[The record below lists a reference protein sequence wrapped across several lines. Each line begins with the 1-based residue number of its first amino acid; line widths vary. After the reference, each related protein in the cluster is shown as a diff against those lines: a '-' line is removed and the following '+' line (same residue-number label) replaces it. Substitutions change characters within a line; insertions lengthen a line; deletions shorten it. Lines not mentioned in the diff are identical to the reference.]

1 MKKIV
6 SIFLCALM
14 ILSVA
19 SVGAFAGPIVYAD
32 GVNNSKIACVDFL
45 DFSKENN
52 DWWAEQKEDGT
63 WSTKDVSM
71 SPTDDNFKVCGAYI
85 PTNMKNLITYL
96 NGKVA
101 WNLTDNGEVLNIK
114 STSTSK
120 VPGVPFCL
128 DDGGFDITANPEV
141 KGGMEYCKIRIR
153 NYSSAD
159 QLSFGFTST
168 ALGGGGRRFVTK
180 TISHL
185 DIDPVSTEWKTYTFS
200 MSEINSKTNYGGVLD
215 VNKETGVAYAC
226 WGGKIQDII
235 FYPFGYNI
243 DDGTGAYEG
252 AEMDV
257 DYIVFGTKDYV
268 DNYKSEL
275 EKKEEKVSKIEITK
289 PADKTSY
296 YVGETLDRTGLEIK
310 ATFNDGTTEILD
322 SYNVVYNFNEEAAES
337 VVTIKYGSASTTYKV
352 KVTGIK
358 DIAIETP
365 PKTTT
370 YDMVTI
376 KSGSFAPEGLTIKVN
391 YNDGTSAVKELGSF
405 KLEYDALKPG
415 KGNVITINFY
425 GAKTSFTANVI
436 NVTSIEVEKLD
447 KTYRYGGELADDD
460 LRITCIYSDG
470 SKKSLADAK
479 INATI
484 DKTYDFTKSGE
495 VEVTVKISN
504 TTYEIDCTA
513 TTTANVEAPTSLAV
527 DTKLAKLSYNVDDK
541 FSTEGLLVSYV
552 YGDGST
558 VTLKAEDYDVK
569 YDFSEPGDQKV
580 TVTDKHANL
589 SANFTATVEGSTKQT
604 TPRQTTTTSGKTSG
618 GCKSAIGAGAAL
630 AIVSIIGAGVV
641 LGKKKEN

>member
-63 WSTKDVSM
+63 WSPKELFM
-71 SPTDDNFKVCGAYI
+71 SPTDDDFNVCGAYI
-85 PTNMKNLITYL
+85 PTDMKNLITYL
-96 NGKVA
+96 KNKVA
-101 WNLTDNGEVLNIK
+101 WSLTDNGEVLHLK
-114 STSTSK
+114 TTSTASN
-120 VPGVPFCL
+120 PGIPFCV
-128 DDGGFDITANPEV
+128 DDAGSAINLNSEV
-141 KGGMEYCKIRIR
+141 KGGTEYVKIRIR
-153 NYSSAD
+153 NYSTAD
-159 QLSFGFTST
+159 QLSFGYTCT
-168 ALGGGGRRFVTK
+168 AWGGGGRRFMEK
-180 TISHL
+180 TIASI
-185 DIDPVSTEWKTYTFS
+185 DIEPVSTEWKTYIFS
-200 MSEINSKTNYGGVLD
+200 YPEANAATNYNDLCKDSKTGAISPQYGGKL
-215 VNKETGVAYAC
+215 
-226 WGGKIQDII
+226 QDLIL
-235 FYPFGYNI
+235 FPFGYNVK
-243 DDGTGAYEG
+243 DGTGAYEG

-257 DYIVFGTKDYV
+257 DYIVIGTKDYV
-268 DNYKSEL
+268 ENYKSEL

-310 ATFNDGTTEILD
+310 ATFNDGTTEILE

-391 YNDGTSAVKELGSF
+391 YNDGTSVVKELGSF

-415 KGNVITINFY
+415 EGNVITINFY

-447 KTYRYGGELADDD
+447 KTYRYGGEIADDD

-580 TVTDKHANL
+580 TVTDKYANL

>member
-63 WSTKDVSM
+63 WSPKELFM
-71 SPTDDNFKVCGAYI
+71 SPTDDDFNVCGAYI
-85 PTNMKNLITYL
+85 PTDMKNLMTYL
-96 NGKVA
+96 KNKVA
-101 WNLTDNGEVLNIK
+101 WSLTDNGEVLHLK
-114 STSTSK
+114 TTSTASN
-120 VPGVPFCL
+120 PGIPFCV
-128 DDGGFDITANPEV
+128 DDAGSAINLNSEV
-141 KGGMEYCKIRIR
+141 KGGTEYVKIRIR
-153 NYSSAD
+153 NYSTAD
-159 QLSFGFTST
+159 QLSFGYTCT
-168 ALGGGGRRFVTK
+168 AWGGGGRRFMEK
-180 TISHL
+180 TIASI
-185 DIDPVSTEWKTYTFS
+185 DIEPVSTEWKTYIFS
-200 MSEINSKTNYGGVLD
+200 YPEANAATNYNDLCKDSKTGAISPQYGGKL
-215 VNKETGVAYAC
+215 
-226 WGGKIQDII
+226 QDLIL
-235 FYPFGYNI
+235 FPFGYNVK
-243 DDGTGAYEG
+243 DGTGAYEG

-257 DYIVFGTKDYV
+257 DYIVIGTKEYV
-268 DNYKSEL
+268 ENYKSEL

-310 ATFNDGTTEILD
+310 ATFNDGTTEILE

-358 DIAIETP
+358 DIVIETP

-391 YNDGTSAVKELGSF
+391 YNDGTSVVKELGSF

-415 KGNVITINFY
+415 EGNVITINFY

-447 KTYRYGGELADDD
+447 KTYRYGGEIADDD

-604 TPRQTTTTSGKTSG
+604 TPRPTTSGKTSG

>member
-63 WSTKDVSM
+63 WSPKELFM
-71 SPTDDNFKVCGAYI
+71 SPTDDDFNVCGAYI
-85 PTNMKNLITYL
+85 PTDMKNLMTYL
-96 NGKVA
+96 KNKVA
-101 WNLTDNGEVLNIK
+101 WSLTDNGEVLHLK
-114 STSTSK
+114 TTSTASN
-120 VPGVPFCL
+120 PGIPFCV
-128 DDGGFDITANPEV
+128 DDAGSAINLNSEV
-141 KGGMEYCKIRIR
+141 KGGTEYVKIRIR
-153 NYSSAD
+153 NYSTAD
-159 QLSFGFTST
+159 QLSFGYTCT
-168 ALGGGGRRFVTK
+168 AWGGGGRRFMEK
-180 TISHL
+180 TIASI
-185 DIDPVSTEWKTYTFS
+185 DIEPVSTEWKTYIFS
-200 MSEINSKTNYGGVLD
+200 YPEANAATNYNDLCKDSKTGAISPQYGGKL
-215 VNKETGVAYAC
+215 
-226 WGGKIQDII
+226 QDLIL
-235 FYPFGYNI
+235 FPFGYNVK
-243 DDGTGAYEG
+243 DGTGAYEG

-257 DYIVFGTKDYV
+257 DYIVIGTKEYV
-268 DNYKSEL
+268 ENYKSEL
-275 EKKEEKVSKIEITK
+275 EKKEEKVSKVEITK

-310 ATFNDGTTEILD
+310 ATFNDGTTEILE

-391 YNDGTSAVKELGSF
+391 YNDGTSVVKELGSF

-415 KGNVITINFY
+415 EGNVITINFY

-447 KTYRYGGELADDD
+447 KAYRYGGEIADDD

>member
-63 WSTKDVSM
+63 WSPKELFM
-71 SPTDDNFKVCGAYI
+71 SPTDDDFNVCGAYI
-85 PTNMKNLITYL
+85 PTDMKNLMTYL
-96 NGKVA
+96 KNKVA
-101 WNLTDNGEVLNIK
+101 WSLTDNGEVLHLK
-114 STSTSK
+114 TTSTASN
-120 VPGVPFCL
+120 PGIPFCV
-128 DDGGFDITANPEV
+128 DDAGSAITLNSEV
-141 KGGMEYCKIRIR
+141 KGGTEYVKIRIR
-153 NYSSAD
+153 NYSTAD
-159 QLSFGFTST
+159 QLSFGYTCT
-168 ALGGGGRRFVTK
+168 AWGGGGRRFMEK
-180 TISHL
+180 TIASI
-185 DIDPVSTEWKTYTFS
+185 DIEPVSTEWKTYIFS
-200 MSEINSKTNYGGVLD
+200 YPEANAATNYNDLCKDSKTGAISPQYGGKL
-215 VNKETGVAYAC
+215 
-226 WGGKIQDII
+226 QDLIL
-235 FYPFGYNI
+235 FPFGYNVK
-243 DDGTGAYEG
+243 DGTGAYEG

-257 DYIVFGTKDYV
+257 DYIVIGTKEYV
-268 DNYKSEL
+268 ENYKSEL
-275 EKKEEKVSKIEITK
+275 EKKEEKVSKVEITK

-310 ATFNDGTTEILD
+310 ATFNDGTTEILE

-391 YNDGTSAVKELGSF
+391 YNDGTSLVKELGSF

-415 KGNVITINFY
+415 EGNVITINFY

-447 KTYRYGGELADDD
+447 KAYRYGGEIADDD

>member
-63 WSTKDVSM
+63 WSSKELFM
-71 SPTDDNFKVCGAYI
+71 SPTDDDFNVCGAYI
-85 PTNMKNLITYL
+85 PTDMKNLMTYL
-96 NGKVA
+96 KNKVA
-101 WNLTDNGEVLNIK
+101 WSLTDNGEVLHLK
-114 STSTSK
+114 TTSTASN
-120 VPGVPFCL
+120 PGIPFCV
-128 DDGGFDITANPEV
+128 DDAGSAINLNSEV
-141 KGGMEYCKIRIR
+141 KGGTEYVKIRIR
-153 NYSSAD
+153 NYSTAD
-159 QLSFGFTST
+159 QLSFGYTCT
-168 ALGGGGRRFVTK
+168 AWGGGGRRFMEK
-180 TISHL
+180 TIASI
-185 DIDPVSTEWKTYTFS
+185 DIEPVSTEWKTYIFS
-200 MSEINSKTNYGGVLD
+200 YPEANAATNYNDLCKDSKTGAISPQYGGKL
-215 VNKETGVAYAC
+215 
-226 WGGKIQDII
+226 QDLIL
-235 FYPFGYNI
+235 FPFGYNVK
-243 DDGTGAYEG
+243 DGTGAYEG

-257 DYIVFGTKDYV
+257 DYIVIGTKEYV
-268 DNYKSEL
+268 ENYKSEL
-275 EKKEEKVSKIEITK
+275 EKKEEKVSKVEITK

-376 KSGSFAPEGLTIKVN
+376 KSGAFAPEGLTIKVN
-391 YNDGTSAVKELGSF
+391 YNDGTSVVKELGSF

-415 KGNVITINFY
+415 EGNVITINFY

-447 KTYRYGGELADDD
+447 KTYRYGGEIADDD

-470 SKKSLADAK
+470 SKKSLSDAN

>member
-1 MKKIV
+1 MKTIV

-63 WSTKDVSM
+63 WSPKELFM
-71 SPTDDNFKVCGAYI
+71 SPTDDDFNVCGAYI
-85 PTNMKNLITYL
+85 PTDMKNLMTYL
-96 NGKVA
+96 KNKVA
-101 WNLTDNGEVLNIK
+101 WSLTDNGEVLHLK
-114 STSTSK
+114 TTSTASN
-120 VPGVPFCL
+120 PGIPFCV
-128 DDGGFDITANPEV
+128 DDAGSAITLNSEV
-141 KGGMEYCKIRIR
+141 KGGTEYVKIRIR
-153 NYSSAD
+153 NYSTAD
-159 QLSFGFTST
+159 QLSFGYTCT
-168 ALGGGGRRFVTK
+168 AWGGGGRRFMEK
-180 TISHL
+180 TIASI
-185 DIDPVSTEWKTYTFS
+185 DIEPVSTEWKTYIFS
-200 MSEINSKTNYGGVLD
+200 YPEANAATNYNDLCKDSKTGAISPQYGGKL
-215 VNKETGVAYAC
+215 
-226 WGGKIQDII
+226 QDLIL
-235 FYPFGYNI
+235 FPFGYNVK
-243 DDGTGAYEG
+243 DGTGAYEG

-257 DYIVFGTKDYV
+257 DYIVIGTKEYV
-268 DNYKSEL
+268 ENYKSEL
-275 EKKEEKVSKIEITK
+275 EKKEEKVSKVEITK

-310 ATFNDGTTEILD
+310 ATFNDGTTEILE

-391 YNDGTSAVKELGSF
+391 YNDGTSVVKELGSF

-415 KGNVITINFY
+415 EGNVITINFY

-447 KTYRYGGELADDD
+447 KAYRYGGEIADDD

>member
-63 WSTKDVSM
+63 WSPKELFM
-71 SPTDDNFKVCGAYI
+71 SPTDDDFNVCGAYI
-85 PTNMKNLITYL
+85 PTDMKNLMTYL
-96 NGKVA
+96 KNKVA
-101 WNLTDNGEVLNIK
+101 WSLTDNGEVLHLK
-114 STSTSK
+114 TTSTASN
-120 VPGVPFCL
+120 PGIPFCV
-128 DDGGFDITANPEV
+128 DDAGSAINLNSEV
-141 KGGMEYCKIRIR
+141 KGGTEYVKIRIR
-153 NYSSAD
+153 NYSTAD
-159 QLSFGFTST
+159 QLSFGYTCT
-168 ALGGGGRRFVTK
+168 AWGGGGRRFMEK
-180 TISHL
+180 TIASI
-185 DIDPVSTEWKTYTFS
+185 DIEPVSTEWKTYIFS
-200 MSEINSKTNYGGVLD
+200 YPEANAATNYNDLCKDSKTGAISPQYGGKL
-215 VNKETGVAYAC
+215 
-226 WGGKIQDII
+226 QDLIL
-235 FYPFGYNI
+235 FPFGYNVK
-243 DDGTGAYEG
+243 DGTGAYEG

-257 DYIVFGTKDYV
+257 DYIVIGTKDYV
-268 DNYKSEL
+268 ENYKSEL
-275 EKKEEKVSKIEITK
+275 EKKEEKVSKVEITK

-310 ATFNDGTTEILD
+310 ATFNDGTTEILE

-391 YNDGTSAVKELGSF
+391 YNDGTSVVKELGSF

-415 KGNVITINFY
+415 EGNVITINFY

-447 KTYRYGGELADDD
+447 KTYRYGGEIADDD

-580 TVTDKHANL
+580 TVTDKYANL

-604 TPRQTTTTSGKTSG
+604 TPRQTTSGKTSG

>member
-19 SVGAFAGPIVYAD
+19 SVGVFAGPIVYAD

-63 WSTKDVSM
+63 WSPKELFM
-71 SPTDDNFKVCGAYI
+71 SPTDDDFNVCGAYI
-85 PTNMKNLITYL
+85 PTDMKNLMTYL
-96 NGKVA
+96 KNKVA
-101 WNLTDNGEVLNIK
+101 WSLTDNGEVLHLK
-114 STSTSK
+114 TTSTASN
-120 VPGVPFCL
+120 PGIPFCV
-128 DDGGFDITANPEV
+128 DDAGSAINLNSEV
-141 KGGMEYCKIRIR
+141 KGGTEYVKIRIR
-153 NYSSAD
+153 NYSTAD
-159 QLSFGFTST
+159 QLSFGYTCT
-168 ALGGGGRRFVTK
+168 AWGGGGRRFMEK
-180 TISHL
+180 TIASI
-185 DIDPVSTEWKTYTFS
+185 DIEPVSTEWKTYIFS
-200 MSEINSKTNYGGVLD
+200 YPEANAATNYNDLCKDSKTGAISPQYGGKL
-215 VNKETGVAYAC
+215 
-226 WGGKIQDII
+226 QDLIL
-235 FYPFGYNI
+235 FPFGYNVK
-243 DDGTGAYEG
+243 DGTGAYEG

-257 DYIVFGTKDYV
+257 DYIVIGTKEYV
-268 DNYKSEL
+268 ENYKSEL
-275 EKKEEKVSKIEITK
+275 EKKEEKVSKVEITK

-310 ATFNDGTTEILD
+310 ATFNDGTTEILE

-391 YNDGTSAVKELGSF
+391 YNDGTSVVKELGSF

-415 KGNVITINFY
+415 EGNVITINFY

-447 KTYRYGGELADDD
+447 KTYRYGGEIADDD

>member
-63 WSTKDVSM
+63 WSPKELFM
-71 SPTDDNFKVCGAYI
+71 SPTDDDFNVCGAYI
-85 PTNMKNLITYL
+85 PTDMKNLMTYL
-96 NGKVA
+96 KNKVA
-101 WNLTDNGEVLNIK
+101 WSLTDNGEVLHLK
-114 STSTSK
+114 TTSTASN
-120 VPGVPFCL
+120 PGIPFCV
-128 DDGGFDITANPEV
+128 DDAGSAINLNSEV
-141 KGGMEYCKIRIR
+141 KGGTEYVKIRIR
-153 NYSSAD
+153 NYSTAD
-159 QLSFGFTST
+159 QLSFGYTCT
-168 ALGGGGRRFVTK
+168 AWGGGGRRFMEK
-180 TISHL
+180 TIASI
-185 DIDPVSTEWKTYTFS
+185 DIEPVSTEWKTYIFS
-200 MSEINSKTNYGGVLD
+200 YPEANAATNYNDLCKDSKTGAISPQYGGKL
-215 VNKETGVAYAC
+215 
-226 WGGKIQDII
+226 QDLIL
-235 FYPFGYNI
+235 FPFGYNVK
-243 DDGTGAYEG
+243 DGTGAYEG

-257 DYIVFGTKDYV
+257 DYIVIGTKEYV
-268 DNYKSEL
+268 ENYKSEL
-275 EKKEEKVSKIEITK
+275 EKKEEKVSKVEITK

-296 YVGETLDRTGLEIK
+296 YVGEALDRTGLEIK
-310 ATFNDGTTEILD
+310 ATFNDGTTEILE

-391 YNDGTSAVKELGSF
+391 YNDGTSVVKELGSF

-415 KGNVITINFY
+415 EGNVITINFY

-447 KTYRYGGELADDD
+447 KTYRYGGEIADDD

>member
-63 WSTKDVSM
+63 WSPKELFM
-71 SPTDDNFKVCGAYI
+71 SPTDDDFNVCGAYI
-85 PTNMKNLITYL
+85 PTDMKNLMTYL
-96 NGKVA
+96 KNKVA
-101 WNLTDNGEVLNIK
+101 WSLTDNGEVLHLK
-114 STSTSK
+114 TTSTASN
-120 VPGVPFCL
+120 PGIPFCV
-128 DDGGFDITANPEV
+128 DDAGSAINLNSEV
-141 KGGMEYCKIRIR
+141 KGGTEYVKIRIR
-153 NYSSAD
+153 NYSTAD
-159 QLSFGFTST
+159 QLSFGYTCT
-168 ALGGGGRRFVTK
+168 AWGGGGRRFMEK
-180 TISHL
+180 TIASI
-185 DIDPVSTEWKTYTFS
+185 DIEPVSTEWKTYIFS
-200 MSEINSKTNYGGVLD
+200 YPEANAATNYNDLCKDSKTGAISPQYGGKL
-215 VNKETGVAYAC
+215 
-226 WGGKIQDII
+226 QDLIL
-235 FYPFGYNI
+235 FPFGYNVK
-243 DDGTGAYEG
+243 DGTGAYEG

-257 DYIVFGTKDYV
+257 DYIVIGTKDYV

-275 EKKEEKVSKIEITK
+275 EKKEEKVSKVEITK

-310 ATFNDGTTEILD
+310 ATFNDGTTEILE

-391 YNDGTSAVKELGSF
+391 YNDGTSVVKELGSF

-415 KGNVITINFY
+415 EGNVITINFY

-447 KTYRYGGELADDD
+447 KAYRYGGEIADDD

>member
-63 WSTKDVSM
+63 WSPKELFM
-71 SPTDDNFKVCGAYI
+71 SPTDDDFNVCGAYI
-85 PTNMKNLITYL
+85 PTDMKNLMTYL
-96 NGKVA
+96 KNKVA
-101 WNLTDNGEVLNIK
+101 WSLTDNGEVLHLK
-114 STSTSK
+114 TTSTASN
-120 VPGVPFCL
+120 PGIPFCV
-128 DDGGFDITANPEV
+128 DDAGRAINLNSEV
-141 KGGMEYCKIRIR
+141 KGGTEYVKIRIR
-153 NYSSAD
+153 NYSTAD
-159 QLSFGFTST
+159 QLSFGYTCT
-168 ALGGGGRRFVTK
+168 AWGGGGRRFMEK
-180 TISHL
+180 TIASI
-185 DIDPVSTEWKTYTFS
+185 DIEPVSTEWKTYIFS
-200 MSEINSKTNYGGVLD
+200 YPEANAATNYNDLCKDSKTGAISPQYGGKL
-215 VNKETGVAYAC
+215 
-226 WGGKIQDII
+226 QDLIL
-235 FYPFGYNI
+235 FPFGYNVK
-243 DDGTGAYEG
+243 DGTGAYEG

-257 DYIVFGTKDYV
+257 DYIVIGTKEYV
-268 DNYKSEL
+268 ENYKSEL
-275 EKKEEKVSKIEITK
+275 EKKEEKVSKVEITK

-310 ATFNDGTTEILD
+310 ATFNDGTTEILE

-391 YNDGTSAVKELGSF
+391 YNDGTSVVKELGSF

-415 KGNVITINFY
+415 EGNVITINFY

-447 KTYRYGGELADDD
+447 KTYRYGGEIADDD

-641 LGKKKEN
+641 LRKKKEN

>member
-63 WSTKDVSM
+63 WSPKELFM
-71 SPTDDNFKVCGAYI
+71 SPTDDDFNVCGAYI
-85 PTNMKNLITYL
+85 PTDMKNLMTYL
-96 NGKVA
+96 KNKVA
-101 WNLTDNGEVLNIK
+101 WSLTDNGEVLHLK
-114 STSTSK
+114 TTSTASN
-120 VPGVPFCL
+120 PGIPFCV
-128 DDGGFDITANPEV
+128 DDAGSAINLNSEV
-141 KGGMEYCKIRIR
+141 KGGTEYVKIRIR
-153 NYSSAD
+153 NYSTAD
-159 QLSFGFTST
+159 QLSFGYTCT
-168 ALGGGGRRFVTK
+168 AWGGGGRRFMEK
-180 TISHL
+180 TIASI
-185 DIDPVSTEWKTYTFS
+185 DIEPVSTEWKTYIFS
-200 MSEINSKTNYGGVLD
+200 YPEANAATNYNDLCKDSKTGAISPQYGGKL
-215 VNKETGVAYAC
+215 
-226 WGGKIQDII
+226 QDLIL
-235 FYPFGYNI
+235 FPFGYNVK
-243 DDGTGAYEG
+243 DGTGAYEG

-257 DYIVFGTKDYV
+257 DYIVIGTKEYV
-268 DNYKSEL
+268 ENYKSEL
-275 EKKEEKVSKIEITK
+275 EKKEEKVSKVEITK

-310 ATFNDGTTEILD
+310 ATFNDGTTEILE

-391 YNDGTSAVKELGSF
+391 YNDGTSVVKELGSF

-415 KGNVITINFY
+415 EGNVITINFY

-447 KTYRYGGELADDD
+447 KTYRYGGEIADDD

-604 TPRQTTTTSGKTSG
+604 TPRQTTTTSG

-641 LGKKKEN
+641 LRKKKEN

>member
-63 WSTKDVSM
+63 WSPKELFM
-71 SPTDDNFKVCGAYI
+71 SPTDDDFNVCGAYI
-85 PTNMKNLITYL
+85 PTDMKNLMTYL
-96 NGKVA
+96 KNKVA
-101 WNLTDNGEVLNIK
+101 WSLTDNGEVLHLK
-114 STSTSK
+114 TTSTASN
-120 VPGVPFCL
+120 PGIPFCV
-128 DDGGFDITANPEV
+128 DDAGSAINLNSEV
-141 KGGMEYCKIRIR
+141 KGGTEYVKIRIR
-153 NYSSAD
+153 NYSTAD
-159 QLSFGFTST
+159 QLSFGYTCT
-168 ALGGGGRRFVTK
+168 AWGGGGRRFMEK
-180 TISHL
+180 TIASI
-185 DIDPVSTEWKTYTFS
+185 DIEPVSTEWKTYIFS
-200 MSEINSKTNYGGVLD
+200 YPEANAATNYNDLCKDSKTGAISPQYGGKL
-215 VNKETGVAYAC
+215 
-226 WGGKIQDII
+226 QDLIL
-235 FYPFGYNI
+235 FPFGYNVK
-243 DDGTGAYEG
+243 DGTGAYEG

-257 DYIVFGTKDYV
+257 DYIVIGTKEYV
-268 DNYKSEL
+268 ENYKSEL
-275 EKKEEKVSKIEITK
+275 EKKEEKVSKVEITK

-310 ATFNDGTTEILD
+310 ATFNDGTTEILE

-391 YNDGTSAVKELGSF
+391 YNDGTSVVKELGSF

-415 KGNVITINFY
+415 EGNVITINFY

-447 KTYRYGGELADDD
+447 KAYRYGGEIADDD

-641 LGKKKEN
+641 LRKKKEN

>member
-19 SVGAFAGPIVYAD
+19 SVGVFAGPIVYAD

-63 WSTKDVSM
+63 WSPKELFM
-71 SPTDDNFKVCGAYI
+71 SPTDDDFNVCGAYI
-85 PTNMKNLITYL
+85 PTDMKNLMTYL
-96 NGKVA
+96 KNKVA
-101 WNLTDNGEVLNIK
+101 WSLTDNGEVLHLK
-114 STSTSK
+114 TTSTASN
-120 VPGVPFCL
+120 PGIPFCV
-128 DDGGFDITANPEV
+128 DDAGSAINLNSEV
-141 KGGMEYCKIRIR
+141 KGGTEYVKIRIR
-153 NYSSAD
+153 NYSTAD
-159 QLSFGFTST
+159 QLSFGYTCT
-168 ALGGGGRRFVTK
+168 AWGGGGRRFMEK
-180 TISHL
+180 TIASI
-185 DIDPVSTEWKTYTFS
+185 DIEPVSTEWKTYIFS
-200 MSEINSKTNYGGVLD
+200 YPEANAATNYNDLCKDSKTGAISPQYGGKL
-215 VNKETGVAYAC
+215 
-226 WGGKIQDII
+226 QDLIL
-235 FYPFGYNI
+235 FPFGYNVK
-243 DDGTGAYEG
+243 DGTGAYEG

-257 DYIVFGTKDYV
+257 DYIVIGTKEYV
-268 DNYKSEL
+268 ENYKSEL

-310 ATFNDGTTEILD
+310 ATFNDGTTEILE

-391 YNDGTSAVKELGSF
+391 YNDGTSVVKELGSF

-415 KGNVITINFY
+415 EGNVITINFY

-447 KTYRYGGELADDD
+447 KTYRYGGEIADDD

>member
-63 WSTKDVSM
+63 WSPKELFM
-71 SPTDDNFKVCGAYI
+71 SPTDDDFNVCGAYI
-85 PTNMKNLITYL
+85 PTDMKNLMTYL
-96 NGKVA
+96 KNKVA
-101 WNLTDNGEVLNIK
+101 WSLTDNGEVLHLK
-114 STSTSK
+114 TTSTASN
-120 VPGVPFCL
+120 PGIPFCV
-128 DDGGFDITANPEV
+128 DDAGRAINLNSEV
-141 KGGMEYCKIRIR
+141 KGGTEYVKIRIR
-153 NYSSAD
+153 NYSTAD
-159 QLSFGFTST
+159 QLSFGYTCT
-168 ALGGGGRRFVTK
+168 AWGGGGRRFMEK
-180 TISHL
+180 TIASI
-185 DIDPVSTEWKTYTFS
+185 DIEPVSTEWKTYIFS
-200 MSEINSKTNYGGVLD
+200 YPEANAATNYNDLCKDSKTGAISPQYGGKL
-215 VNKETGVAYAC
+215 
-226 WGGKIQDII
+226 QDLIL
-235 FYPFGYNI
+235 FPFGYNVK
-243 DDGTGAYEG
+243 DGTGAYEG

-257 DYIVFGTKDYV
+257 DYIVIGTKDYV

-275 EKKEEKVSKIEITK
+275 EKKEEKVSKVEITK

-310 ATFNDGTTEILD
+310 ATFNDGTTEILE

-391 YNDGTSAVKELGSF
+391 YNDGTSVVKELGSF

-415 KGNVITINFY
+415 EGNVITINFY

-447 KTYRYGGELADDD
+447 KAYRYGGEIADDD

>member
-63 WSTKDVSM
+63 WSPKELFM
-71 SPTDDNFKVCGAYI
+71 SPTDDDFNVCGAYI
-85 PTNMKNLITYL
+85 PTDMKNLMTYL
-96 NGKVA
+96 KNKVA
-101 WNLTDNGEVLNIK
+101 WSLTDNGEVLHLK
-114 STSTSK
+114 TTSTASN
-120 VPGVPFCL
+120 PGIPFCV
-128 DDGGFDITANPEV
+128 DDAGSAITLNSEV
-141 KGGMEYCKIRIR
+141 KGGTEYVKIRIR
-153 NYSSAD
+153 NYSTAD
-159 QLSFGFTST
+159 QLSFGYTCT
-168 ALGGGGRRFVTK
+168 AWGGGGRRFMEK
-180 TISHL
+180 TIASI
-185 DIDPVSTEWKTYTFS
+185 DIEPVSTEWKTYIFS
-200 MSEINSKTNYGGVLD
+200 YPEANAATNYNDLCKDSKTGAISPQYGGKL
-215 VNKETGVAYAC
+215 
-226 WGGKIQDII
+226 QDLIL
-235 FYPFGYNI
+235 FPFGYNVK
-243 DDGTGAYEG
+243 DGTGAYEG

-257 DYIVFGTKDYV
+257 DYIVIGTKEYV
-268 DNYKSEL
+268 ENYKSEL
-275 EKKEEKVSKIEITK
+275 EKKEEKVSKVEITK

-310 ATFNDGTTEILD
+310 ATFNDGTTEILE

-391 YNDGTSAVKELGSF
+391 YNDGTSVVKELGSF

-415 KGNVITINFY
+415 EGNVITINFY

-447 KTYRYGGELADDD
+447 KAYRYGGEIADDD

>member
-63 WSTKDVSM
+63 WSPKELFM
-71 SPTDDNFKVCGAYI
+71 SPTDDDFNVCGAYI
-85 PTNMKNLITYL
+85 PTGMKNLMTYL
-96 NGKVA
+96 KNKVA
-101 WNLTDNGEVLNIK
+101 WSLTDNGEVLHLK
-114 STSTSK
+114 TTSTASN
-120 VPGVPFCL
+120 PGIPFCV
-128 DDGGFDITANPEV
+128 DDAGSAITLNSEV
-141 KGGMEYCKIRIR
+141 KGGTEYVKIRIR
-153 NYSSAD
+153 NYSTAD
-159 QLSFGFTST
+159 QLSFGYTCT
-168 ALGGGGRRFVTK
+168 AWGGGGRRFMEK
-180 TISHL
+180 TIASI
-185 DIDPVSTEWKTYTFS
+185 DIEPVSTEWKTYIFS
-200 MSEINSKTNYGGVLD
+200 YPEANAATNYNDLCKDSKTGAISPQYGGKL
-215 VNKETGVAYAC
+215 
-226 WGGKIQDII
+226 QDLIL
-235 FYPFGYNI
+235 FPFGYNVK
-243 DDGTGAYEG
+243 DGTGAYEG

-257 DYIVFGTKDYV
+257 DYIVIGTKEYV
-268 DNYKSEL
+268 ENYKSEL
-275 EKKEEKVSKIEITK
+275 EKKEEKVSKVEITK

-310 ATFNDGTTEILD
+310 ATFNDGTTEILE

-391 YNDGTSAVKELGSF
+391 YNDGTSVVKELGSF

-415 KGNVITINFY
+415 EGNVITINFY

-447 KTYRYGGELADDD
+447 KAYRYGGEIADDD

>member
-63 WSTKDVSM
+63 WSPKELFM
-71 SPTDDNFKVCGAYI
+71 SPTDDDFNVCGAYI
-85 PTNMKNLITYL
+85 PTDMKNLITYL
-96 NGKVA
+96 KNKVA
-101 WNLTDNGEVLNIK
+101 WSLTDNGEVLHLK
-114 STSTSK
+114 TTSTASN
-120 VPGVPFCL
+120 PGIPFCV
-128 DDGGFDITANPEV
+128 DDAGSAINLNSEV
-141 KGGMEYCKIRIR
+141 KGGTEYVKIRIR
-153 NYSSAD
+153 NYSTAD
-159 QLSFGFTST
+159 QLSFGYTCT
-168 ALGGGGRRFVTK
+168 AWGGGGRRFMEK
-180 TISHL
+180 TIASI
-185 DIDPVSTEWKTYTFS
+185 DIEPVSTEWKTYIFS
-200 MSEINSKTNYGGVLD
+200 YPEANAATNYNDLCKDSKTGAISPQYGGKL
-215 VNKETGVAYAC
+215 
-226 WGGKIQDII
+226 QDLIL
-235 FYPFGYNI
+235 FPFGYNVK
-243 DDGTGAYEG
+243 DGTGAYEG

-257 DYIVFGTKDYV
+257 DYIVIGTKDYV
-268 DNYKSEL
+268 ENYKSEL
-275 EKKEEKVSKIEITK
+275 EKKEEKVSKVEITK

-310 ATFNDGTTEILD
+310 ATFNDGTTEILE

-391 YNDGTSAVKELGSF
+391 YNDGTSVVKELGSF

-415 KGNVITINFY
+415 EGNVITINFY

-447 KTYRYGGELADDD
+447 KAYRYGGEIADDD